1 MWRGACGR
9 IYIVTWASDAP
20 WFPFFRKMLWSI
32 RSGSWSGCLPKV
44 HTSSPPDFWPNMSCF
59 TSHLTILG
67 TDISRPYGF
76 KPELRHW
83 ADQVDKKS
91 TAKGLYPL
99 WSVHVHVT
107 RKFMFNASAIPRGD
121 VANYHFWLYRVWQ
134 HLACDPDLWLA
145 DFPVSSLAAS
155 VSLPASNVIVS
166 SLRNAA
172 DAWHN
177 DMGMVFR
184 VLEVRLSSVSE
195 RISGAQAQVTGD
207 PHWSERDGRVQQCL
221 QVFNF
226 QHVGG
231 ILPSSP
237 RNSDHRRAC
246 CFVCHYCPESRQS
259 TC

>member
-1 MWRGACGR
+1 
-9 IYIVTWASDAP
+9 
-20 WFPFFRKMLWSI
+20 
-32 RSGSWSGCLPKV
+32 
-44 HTSSPPDFWPNMSCF
+44 
-59 TSHLTILG
+59 
-67 TDISRPYGF
+67 
-76 KPELRHW
+76 
-83 ADQVDKKS
+83 
-91 TAKGLYPL
+91 
-99 WSVHVHVT
+99 
-107 RKFMFNASAIPRGD
+107 MFNASAMPRGD

-155 VSLPASNVIVS
+155 VSLPTSNVIVS
-166 SLRNAA
+166 SLCNAA

-195 RISGAQAQVTGD
+195 RISGAQAQVTCD

-246 CFVCHYCPESRQS
+246 CFVFHYCPESRQS
-259 TC
+259 TCYHCFFLSSGVCDASLGWRLQSMRQSDVLIVETIRSKDGSTFRKQQKNKHGRRNDT